1 MASVAPAG
9 VEAEMIDVA
18 GTPVAVRRRGVG
30 APLLFLHGGGFTG
43 LWTVFLEELSTGAE
57 VWAPD
62 HIGFGATPAQEWM
75 TGVDDLV
82 LHYEDL
88 RRTAGWEQVDLVG
101 YSLGGWIAAAY
112 ATVYPERVRRL
123 ALITPIGLRVPGK
136 PIGDVMMMT
145 PQTLYGTIFNDPTNI
160 PQVAPDANNLD
171 VIVHIYEEMTTLARL
186 LWNPR
191 HDPKLPRRLR
201 RIESPTLV
209 VGAENDRL
217 VPDEMCDLYAELITG
232 ARVERVPGT
241 GHALIIEQP
250 ERCARLVLD
259 HIGQR
264 GRTR

>member
-1 MASVAPAG
+1 MTSVAQASVQ
-9 VEAEMIDVA
+9 AEMIEVA
-18 GTPVAVRRRGVG
+18 GTPVALRRKGEG
-30 APLLFLHGGGFTG
+30 APLLFLHGAGFTG
-43 LWTVFLEELSTGAE
+43 LWTAFLEELSSEAE

-62 HIGFGATPAQEWM
+62 HIGFGATPAQDWM

-88 RRTAGWEQVDLVG
+88 RRTAGWDCVDVVG

-112 ATVYPERVRRL
+112 ATIYPERVRRL
-123 ALITPIGLRVPGK
+123 ALLTPVGLRVPGR
-136 PIGDVMMMT
+136 PIADVMMMT

-160 PQVAPDANNLD
+160 PQVAPDPTNLD
-171 VIVHIYEEMTTLARL
+171 VIVHVYEEMTTLARL

-201 RIESPTLV
+201 RIASPTLI
-209 VGAENDRL
+209 VGAEDDRL
-217 VPDEMCDLYAELITG
+217 VPNEMCDLYASLIAG

-250 ERCARLVLD
+250 ESCARLVLD
-259 HIGQR
+259 FLGE
-264 GRTR
+264 GR